1 LGKNDKKLLF
11 KNNSEG
17 LGIEKYKIM
26 LIKVRVFAGEK
37 TEELI
42 KKSDDSYI
50 IKVREKAE
58 RGEANKRV
66 REILAD
72 CFKVNEG
79 KVKLI
84 KGGKRPNKIFEI
96 LN

>member
-1 LGKNDKKLLF
+1 
-11 KNNSEG
+11 
-17 LGIEKYKIM
+17 M
-26 LIKVRVFAGEK
+26 LIKVRVFAGGK
-37 TEELI
+37 AEELI
-42 KKSDDSYI
+42 KKSDDCYI
-50 IKVREKAE
+50 VKVREKAE
-58 RGEANKRV
+58 RGEANRRV

-72 CFKVNEG
+72 YFKVNEG